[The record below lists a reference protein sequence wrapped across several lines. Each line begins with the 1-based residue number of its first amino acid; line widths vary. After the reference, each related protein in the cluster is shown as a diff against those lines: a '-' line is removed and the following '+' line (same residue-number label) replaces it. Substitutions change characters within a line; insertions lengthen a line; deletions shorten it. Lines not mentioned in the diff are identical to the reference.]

1 MTLGGCQPLFCLPC
15 PPPPSLQLHR
25 TGREVATYTGCVPG
39 LGTELALP
47 AAPEAAAGLRTRLA
61 EVVRGF
67 CDGIRGQHCG
77 QEGLG
82 DILVALRLGPLAHG
96 EVGLVVAAAAAR
108 WHPAMAAVQQ
118 AVAHLQSIQLQ

>member
-1 MTLGGCQPLFCLPC
+1 MP
-15 PPPPSLQLHR
+15 QLHR

-47 AAPEAAAGLRTRLA
+47 AAPEAAAGLRARLV

-67 CDGIRGQHCG
+67 CDGIRGQQGG

-82 DILVALRLGPLAHG
+82 DILVALRLGPLAQG
-96 EVGLVVAAAAAR
+96 EAGLVVAAAAAR